1 MFQCPIQFH
10 SLKQKT
16 LFESTRQIKM
26 MSAEQIKATFSPAM
40 DEIIERCSVAEGYI
54 DKEQFQVMLATIWGN
69 AVLDPSRSGISEEQ
83 LPELHDF
90 LNTYLSK
97 IVGEESNLTNCFEF
111 IVSKAGQDSMD
122 RQRITPN
129 HRQFL
134 HHFAK
139 LILQRIILPEI

>member
-1 MFQCPIQFH
+1 
-10 SLKQKT
+10 
-16 LFESTRQIKM
+16 M
-26 MSAEQIKATFSPAM
+26 MSAEQIKTTFSPAM

-69 AVLDPSRSGISEEQ
+69 AVLDPSRSGIAEEQ

-90 LNTYLSK
+90 LNTYLSE

-129 HRQFL
+129 HREFL

>member
-1 MFQCPIQFH
+1 
-10 SLKQKT
+10 
-16 LFESTRQIKM
+16 M
-26 MSAEQIKATFSPAM
+26 MSAEQIKTTFSPAM
-40 DEIIERCSVAEGYI
+40 DEIIERCSVSEGYV
-54 DKEQFQVMLATIWGN
+54 DKEQFQIMLATIWGN
-69 AVLDPSRSGISEEQ
+69 AVLDPSRSGISEDQ

-90 LNTYLSK
+90 LNTYLVE
-97 IVGEESNLTNCFEF
+97 IVGAESNLTNCFEF

-129 HRQFL
+129 HREFL

>member
-1 MFQCPIQFH
+1 
-10 SLKQKT
+10 
-16 LFESTRQIKM
+16 M
-26 MSAEQIKATFSPAM
+26 MSAEQIKTTFSPAM
-40 DEIIERCSVAEGYI
+40 DEIIERCSVSEGYV
-54 DKEQFQVMLATIWGN
+54 DKEQFQIMLATIWGN
-69 AVLDPSRSGISEEQ
+69 AVLDPSRSGISEDQ

-90 LNTYLSK
+90 LNTYLVE
-97 IVGEESNLTNCFEF
+97 IVGAESNLTNCFEF

-129 HRQFL
+129 HRKFL

>member
-1 MFQCPIQFH
+1 
-10 SLKQKT
+10 
-16 LFESTRQIKM
+16 
-26 MSAEQIKATFSPAM
+26 MSAEKIKASFRPAM

-69 AVLDPSRSGISEEQ
+69 AVLDPSRSGITEEQ

-90 LNTYLSK
+90 LNTYLFE
-97 IVGEESNLTNCFEF
+97 IVGENSNLTNCFEF

-139 LILQRIILPEI
+139 LILKRIILPEI

>member
-1 MFQCPIQFH
+1 MALV
-10 SLKQKT
+10 LK
-16 LFESTRQIKM
+16 I
-26 MSAEQIKATFSPAM
+26 MSAEKIKATFSPAM
-40 DEIIERCSVAEGYI
+40 DEIVERCSVAEGYI

-69 AVLDPSRSGISEEQ
+69 AVLDPSRSGITEEQ

-90 LNTYLSK
+90 LNTYLFE
-97 IVGEESNLTNCFEF
+97 IVGEKSNLTNCFEF